1 VQRSIVGFHQ
11 DDVGDWVAE
20 LSCLHGQHVRH
31 RPPFYDRPW
40 VVNERERAARI
51 GADLECP
58 LCDRAEMPEGLT
70 LVRCAGPFT
79 AETTP
84 AALRTR
90 HRVADGTWGCLRVLE
105 GSLWFAMER
114 HSPFEVCVAAG
125 ARQAIPPGMPHSLRL
140 EGPVRFSIEFFVA
153 TTGASS
159 AADGPETALG
169 HPGQA

>member
-1 VQRSIVGFHQ
+1 MQRSIVGFHQ

-40 VVNERERAARI
+40 VVDESERAARI

-79 AETTP
+79 AETMP
-84 AALRTR
+84 APLRSR
-90 HRVADGTWGCLRVLE
+90 HRVAQGTWGCLRVLE

-114 HSPFEVCVAAG
+114 HPPFEVRVVAG
-125 ARQAIPPGMPHSLRL
+125 ARQPIPPGVLHSLRL
-140 EGPVRFSIEFFVA
+140 EGPVRFTIEFFVA
-153 TTGASS
+153 
-159 AADGPETALG
+159 P
-169 HPGQA
+169 PGND

>member
-51 GADLECP
+51 GADLE
-58 LCDRAEMPEGLT
+58 
-70 LVRCAGPFT
+70 
-79 AETTP
+79 
-84 AALRTR
+84 
-90 HRVADGTWGCLRVLE
+90 WGCLRVLE

-114 HSPFEVCVAAG
+114 HSPFEVRVAAG
-125 ARQAIPPGMPHSLRL
+125 ASQPIPPGMPHSLRL

-159 AADGPETALG
+159 AAG
-169 HPGQA
+169 